1 MVYMAKKNSNVVDMN
16 RRPQESRKQV
26 LEQLFREHGAVLRA
40 FLAPRISPGMDLDDL
55 VQEVFLRLARVEDL
69 SERIATNKG
78 STVSY
83 LITIGINLILDIKKH
98 NAVAGKHAYLEAQYV
113 EEEVLRTSPDVIVC
127 AQQDLKLV
135 EQVVLQ
141 LPPVWRKVFLLSR
154 VEGLTY
160 REISQ
165 RMNVSVKQIEKYMSK
180 SLKRIR
186 DAFISVQK
194 QEAKD
199 GQE

>member
-98 NAVAGKHAYLEAQYV
+98 NTVAGKHAYLEAQYV